1 MEIFG
6 SKWFKID
13 FHMHTVASSDYRDV
27 DTYSDDAWL
36 LECMSKELDCVV
48 VSDHNSG
55 TQIDSLKSSYLNLKQ
70 QNHPDFRDL
79 TIFPAIELTVNGGI
93 HALIIFNET
102 TTTSNL
108 TQFLGSVDLIGTAG
122 DINAIT
128 SKSLTEIIAIT
139 SKHNAIII
147 PAHVDHLKG
156 IFDEFTGQTL
166 LDIIKNPNIFAL
178 EVTQSSYVYPLAYT
192 QENIIHHRVVGSDS
206 HRLCDIGKNFT
217 WVKMGL
223 PTFDGLK
230 VALTDKL
237 NKNIICND
245 EIINSNP
252 NEITWPYLSNLT
264 IANGFKIGRG
274 TPLEIKF
281 SPWLNTIIG
290 GRGSGKSTII
300 KMLQYVYGKHE
311 TLDANHQD
319 KKNFY
324 KKGSRNS
331 SGMLTENIVVDLNY
345 NESGSI
351 NIFRKT
357 ESEYLKEDNRTFAP
371 IEYRTIQELYPV
383 TIITQKELFEKALK
397 PEQMLELIDK
407 KIDYRSWE
415 QEFQH
420 IIRQY
425 EESKA
430 QERLLE
436 NELSEKGKTLEMIA
450 KNSQKLKTYEK
461 YNYATLLNNLNKYH
475 SERTKVNMVPDK
487 IAKLQYTLQTINI
500 SDILNEIDFLDGN
513 TPNITEFNSI
523 LATVESN
530 INNQIQTLD
539 GLNRLWQQSWAASK
553 WTQNLNTMIQEFEAL
568 KLELSN
574 QGADISDFNT
584 ALQQKQDLEQKLSLI
599 TQKEEQLSQQKINS
613 STLLTSVYQKR
624 NELYQRRE
632 HYLNYVNE
640 KLRTTFQDTRV
651 RFSIEFIGDIVGSE
665 NSFRDMIGR
674 TDTTFANKILEIDN
688 HDLSQSVG
696 CLWELQNNE
705 DKESALDFLKA
716 KISVAT
722 SQEDLGFGSRLGGH
736 FESYFQ
742 QQQSN
747 FDKLE
752 TWFPKDKLSI
762 EIVLNGRNLEVTSA
776 SPGQRAAALITYI
789 LLETEGP
796 LIIDQPE
803 DDLDS
808 RMITSLI
815 VDSLR
820 NIKNGRQIIVVT
832 HNPNIPV
839 NAASEKIFEMNF
851 AGGQIAISAEGTI
864 QEKNIR
870 DAICDVMEGGVDA
883 LTHRFEKIINI

>member
-13 FHMHTVASSDYRDV
+13 FHMHTQASSDYRDSNIY
-27 DTYSDDAWL
+27 TDDIWL
-36 LECMSKELDCVV
+36 LECMSKKLDCVV

-55 TQIDSLKSSYLNLKQ
+55 LQIDSLKSSYLNLKQ
-70 QNHPDFRDL
+70 QNYSGFREL
-79 TIFPAIELTVNGGI
+79 VIFPAIELTVNGGI
-93 HALIIFNET
+93 HILVIFNEA
-102 TTTSNL
+102 TSSTNL
-108 TQFLGSVDLIGTAG
+108 TQFIGSVNLNGSVG

-128 SKSLTEIIAIT
+128 SKSLTEIIDIAL
-139 SKHNAIII
+139 KYNAIII
-147 PAHVDHLKG
+147 PAHVEQPKG
-156 IFDEFTGQTL
+156 IFNELTGQTL
-166 LDIIKNPNIFAL
+166 LDIIKNSNIFAL
-178 EVTQSSYVYPLAYT
+178 EVTDNSYVFPTSYT
-192 QENIIHHRVVGSDS
+192 QAGITHHRIVGSDS
-206 HRLCDIGKNFT
+206 HQLCDIGRKFT

-237 NKNIICND
+237 NKNIICSD
-245 EIINSNP
+245 ELLTNP
-252 NEITWPYLSNLT
+252 NEITWPYLSCLN
-264 IANGFKIGRG
+264 IRNGYKIGRG
-274 TPLEIKF
+274 TQLEMNF
-281 SPWLNTIIG
+281 SPWLNTVIG

-300 KMLQYVYGKHE
+300 KMIQYVFGKHE
-311 TLDANHQD
+311 KLDASHPD
-319 KKNFY
+319 KQNFY
-324 KKGSRNS
+324 KPGSRNS
-331 SGMLTENIVVDLNY
+331 SGMLTENIVIDLKY
-345 NESGSI
+345 NEHNSI
-351 NIFRKT
+351 NTFRKT
-357 ESEYLKEDNRTFAP
+357 ITDYFKEDNNSFTP
-371 IEYRTIQELYPV
+371 IEYQTIQELYPI

-397 PEQMLELIDK
+397 PEQMLDLIDK

-415 QEFQH
+415 QDFQH
-420 IIRQY
+420 IIRLY

-461 YNYATLLNNLNKYH
+461 YNYEILLNNLNKYR
-475 SERTKVNMVPDK
+475 SENTKVNAVVEK
-487 IAKLQYTLQTINI
+487 IGKLQEILQNINI
-500 SDILNEIDFLDGN
+500 PDILNDIDFLGSD
-513 TPNITEFNSI
+513 TPNITDISTI
-523 LATVESN
+523 LTSVESN
-530 INNQIQTLD
+530 ISLQIQTLAK
-539 GLNRLWQQSWAASK
+539 LNVTWQQLWEDSR
-553 WTQNLNTMIQEFEAL
+553 WTQNLNVVNQEFEAL

-584 ALQQKQDLEQKLSLI
+584 ALQQKEDLEQKLLLI
-599 TQKEEQLSQQKINS
+599 TQKEAQLSQQRINS
-613 STLLTSVYQKR
+613 STLLTSVHQKR
-624 NELYQRRE
+624 HELYERRE
-632 HYLNYVNE
+632 NYLNHVNE

-651 RFSIEFIGDIVGSE
+651 RFSIEFLGDIVGSE

-674 TDTTFANKILEIDN
+674 TDNTFSNKILEIDN
-688 HDLSQSVG
+688 NDVTQSIG
-696 CLWELQNNE
+696 FLWELQNND
-705 DKESALDFLKA
+705 DKARALDSLKA
-716 KISVAT
+716 NISVAT
-722 SQEDLGFGSRLGGH
+722 SQENLNFGSRLGGH

-747 FDKLE
+747 QDKLW

-820 NIKNGRQIIVVT
+820 NIKNRRQVIVVT

-839 NAASEKIFEMNF
+839 NAAAEKIFEMSF
-851 AGGQIAISAEGTI
+851 AGGQIIIGSEGTI
-864 QEKNIR
+864 QEKIIR
-870 DAICDVMEGGVDA
+870 DTICDVMEGGVDA